1 MTYETTWATM
11 DEPDDVFALGLAS
24 VLCCLLQ
31 QEAEAEEDKRNE
43 RNRKRKE
50 RWASLTDGERNERTR
65 SMPRSSL
72 LLPVHSPWN
81 ATYRSRSDRALIT
94 LTGLNFAAFD
104 KLLNEFSAY
113 FNSYTPYGK
122 GGTIRLLRPTERRG
136 RRRIVTNHA
145 CLGLVLM
152 WCRTTCP
159 YWVLSATF
167 GIVGSTCSDWLRFG
181 KRILVHVLASRQDSI
196 VKLPDPTKLQ
206 QCMAAIEAKHPAL
219 KNVAYTGDGLKIL
232 LQKAG
237 DEQTQEAFYN
247 GWKSGHYISN
257 VFVFAPDGTIVMA
270 MVNCP
275 GSMHDSELA
284 SKGSPSIYDKIDMM
298 YEQHGA
304 VCVMDSAFATSNK
317 PSIIKSKKRET
328 ITTTAQTPEEYE
340 VLVQA
345 VSMRQ
350 SSEWGMR
357 ALQGAFGRLKAVWP
371 YEERDERLWGLIV
384 ICMMYNYAAN
394 NMDLNQIRRVYWHE
408 LYGSNYD

>member
-1 MTYETTWATM
+1 M
-11 DEPDDVFALGLAS
+11 DESEEAFVLGLAT
-24 VLCCLLQ
+24 VLGCLLH
-31 QEAEAEEDKRNE
+31 QEAEANEDKRNE
-43 RNRKRKE
+43 RNKRRKE
-50 RWASLTDGERNERTR
+50 RWAALTDVERNERIR
-65 SMPRSSL
+65 SMPRTSL
-72 LLPVHSPWN
+72 LLPIDSPWH
-81 ATYRSRSDRALIT
+81 ATYRSNSDRALIT
-94 LTGLNFAAFD
+94 LTGLNFVAFNR
-104 KLLNEFSAY
+104 LLNEFSTY
-113 FNSYTPYGK
+113 FYAYTPYGK
-122 GGTIRLLRPTERRG
+122 DGTIRLLRTTERRG

-159 YWVLSATF
+159 YWVLSTTF
-167 GIVGSTCSDWLRFG
+167 GLVGTSCSDWLRFG
-181 KRILVHVLASRQDSI
+181 KRIFVHVLASRQDSI
-196 VKLPDPTKLQ
+196 VKLPDTVKVQ
-206 QCMAAIEAKHPAL
+206 QYMTAIETKHPAL
-219 KNVAYTGDGLKIL
+219 KKVAYTGDGLKIL

-284 SKGSPSIYDKIDMM
+284 SKGSPSMYDKIDMM

-317 PSIIKSKKRET
+317 QSIIKSKKRET

-340 VLVQA
+340 ILVQA

-371 YEERDERLWGLIV
+371 Y
-384 ICMMYNYAAN
+384 
-394 NMDLNQIRRVYWHE
+394 
-408 LYGSNYD
+408 